1 MPLKALP
8 QKRIYQQVAEQL
20 ADLIQSGEFAVDER
34 LPPERD
40 LAKTLMVSR
49 NVVREALLAL
59 EIAGY
64 VDIRVGVGTFVVSN
78 SASRARADS
87 LTSFDA
93 GASPS
98 DILAARKAVEGE
110 VAALAATEATE
121 EELAALEETFEGIKR
136 HGGAPSGRQDLPREF
151 HERLAEATHN
161 PVLVMI
167 VQQLWDMT
175 RGELF
180 ENIRHHTRMQENH
193 RRRQLYRRKLL
204 SCINARDPKGARAAM
219 HAHIDEV
226 AACIFDEDVT

>member
-20 ADLIQSGEFAVDER
+20 AELIRSGEFSVDER

-40 LAKTLMVSR
+40 LAKTLKISR

-78 SASRARADS
+78 SARR
-87 LTSFDA
+87 LPGVSFDA
-93 GASPS
+93 GASPT
-98 DILAARKAVEGE
+98 DILEARKAIEGE
-110 VAALAATEATE
+110 VAAIAATEATDAE
-121 EELAALEETFEGIKR
+121 IAHVREVLENIKQT
-136 HGGAPSGRQDLPREF
+136 GGAPSDRVDLPRDF

-161 PVLVMI
+161 PVLVSL

-180 ENIRHHTRMQENH
+180 ENIRHHTRMQESH
-193 RRRQLYRRKLL
+193 RRRQFYRQELL
-204 SCINARDPKGARAAM
+204 KCLEARDAEGARKAM
-219 HAHIDEV
+219 HAHLDEV
-226 AACIFDEDVT
+226 TSCIFDEDVT

>member
-20 ADLIQSGEFAVDER
+20 AELIRSGEFSVDER

-40 LAKTLMVSR
+40 LAKTLKISR

-78 SASRARADS
+78 SARRAPGV
-87 LTSFDA
+87 SFDA
-93 GASPS
+93 GASPT
-98 DILAARKAVEGE
+98 DILVARKAIEGE
-110 VAALAATEATE
+110 VAAIAAKEASDAE
-121 EELAALEETFEGIKR
+121 ISGIRDVLEQIKQT
-136 HGGAPSGRQDLPREF
+136 GGAPSDQIDLPRDF

-161 PVLVMI
+161 PVLVSL

-180 ENIRHHTRMQENH
+180 ENIRHHTRMQESH
-193 RRRQLYRRKLL
+193 RRRQLYRQELL
-204 SCINARDPKGARAAM
+204 KSLETRNAEGARAAM
-219 HAHIDEV
+219 HAHLDEV
-226 AACIFDEDVT
+226 TSCIFDEDVT